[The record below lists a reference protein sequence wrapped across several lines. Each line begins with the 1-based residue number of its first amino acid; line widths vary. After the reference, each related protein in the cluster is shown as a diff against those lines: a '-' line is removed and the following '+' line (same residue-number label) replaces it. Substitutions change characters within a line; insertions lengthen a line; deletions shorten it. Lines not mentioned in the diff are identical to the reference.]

1 MKRILTFLAVA
12 LLASGCTP
20 SAQER
25 FFPVMPKELQDC
37 KVFRLD
43 DGSGTGL
50 GAMNVMR
57 CPNSSTS
64 VTYKSGKTT
73 VQSAVIDF

>member
-1 MKRILTFLAVA
+1 MKRTLTFLAVA

-37 KVFRLD
+37 KVFDLD
-43 DGSGTGL
+43 DGTGKTPRL
-50 GAMNVMR
+50 TVVR

-64 VTYKSGKTT
+64 STYKSGKATMHT
-73 VQSAVIDF
+73 AVIDF